1 MPDETTY
8 DFACGDIMDGC
19 AATFTGTT
27 DEVFAAVAEHAREAH
42 GIEHVSPE
50 VAAAVEARLQPVA

>member
-1 MPDETTY
+1 MPDATTY

-19 AATFTGTT
+19 AATFRGTT
-27 DEVFAAVAEHAREAH
+27 DEVLTAVTEHARAAH
-42 GIEHVSPE
+42 GMDQVTPE